1 MKTVI
6 RPMPYEVSQFHETE
20 EWLTQKAAEGLHFQD
35 CALGFARL
43 RRGEPKAVRYRLEF
57 AHGFFKPEQEQKAL
71 YAELGW
77 EYVATI
83 RHDYFVFRTEDA
95 SAPELHTDES
105 VIRKEKRSIF
115 WTQLCLP
122 VTILILFHSAAPD
135 WFTLLRDYGV
145 AYCATEYSTL
155 GLGLILLGFLLLLWT
170 SLRGLRLAVQYQRGV
185 RNKRPRVPLPLFAVS
200 MLLLLTGSLIS
211 TIHLHNFIPAGSHA
225 PEELS
230 FPTLAQIDGDAYR
243 ELRDFCDMESDPER
257 LSGYWRSGR
266 NFRCTDHYR
275 RRSDP
280 LVSSEALRQE
290 LSTYPTREDGYVYPD
305 YAVCYRVQ
313 SYRCLTSGLAEG
325 LMETLLSPPD
335 GDRPDWSRL
344 AHDGTATVYTCLE
357 EWNVGEIYQRLLLTD
372 GRRVM
377 TVSYQGE
384 RDILAFLPFFEAA
397 LAE

>member
-1 MKTVI
+1 
-6 RPMPYEVSQFHETE
+6 MPTAF
-20 EWLTQKAAEGLHFQD
+20 FQ
-35 CALGFARL
+35 
-43 RRGEPKAVRYRLEF
+43 
-57 AHGFFKPEQEQKAL
+57 PEQEQKAL

-95 SAPELHTDES
+95 SAPELHTDEAA
-105 VIRKEKRSIF
+105 IRKEKRSIF

-145 AYCATEYSTL
+145 AYCAMEYSTL

-185 RNKRPRVPLPLFAVS
+185 RNKRTRVPMPLFAVS

-211 TIHLHNFIPAGSHA
+211 TIHLRSFIPAGSHA

-257 LSGYWRSGR
+257 LSA
-266 NFRCTDHYR
+266 YR

-280 LVSSEALRQE
+280 LVSSAALRQE
-290 LSTYPTREDGYVYPD
+290 LSAYPTQEDGYGYVYPD

-325 LMETLLSPPD
+325 LTETLLSPPD

-357 EWNVGEIYQRLLLTD
+357 ERNAGEIYQHLLLTH

-377 TVSYQGE
+377 EVSYQGE
-384 RDILAFLPFFEAA
+384 RDILAFLPLFEAA